1 MNSFVVLKLLNYLFF
16 WYNNIGDDVFLKKR
30 GFASM
35 YMVYSF
41 FLVFILMMLTTLAVN
56 TYKQR
61 FLNALKND
69 IKLELK
75 DYRIEMINYS
85 ENS

>member
-1 MNSFVVLKLLNYLFF
+1 M
-16 WYNNIGDDVFLKKR
+16 KKR

-41 FLVFILMMLTTLAVN
+41 FVVFILMMLTTLMVN
-56 TYKQR
+56 TYKQK
-61 FLNALKND
+61 FLNTLKND
-69 IKLELK
+69 IKIKLQ
-75 DYRIEMINYS
+75 DYHIDIVDYS

>member
-1 MNSFVVLKLLNYLFF
+1 M
-16 WYNNIGDDVFLKKR
+16 ITLKKN

-41 FLVFILMMLTTLAVN
+41 FIIFILMMLTTLAVN

-61 FLNALKND
+61 FLNTLKND
-69 IKLELK
+69 IKEEIQSYQL
-75 DYRIEMINYS
+75 DVPTSIDNT
-85 ENS
+85 

>member
-1 MNSFVVLKLLNYLFF
+1 
-16 WYNNIGDDVFLKKR
+16 
-30 GFASM
+30 
-35 YMVYSF
+35 
-41 FLVFILMMLTTLAVN
+41 MMLTTLAVN

-75 DYRIEMINYS
+75 DYHIEMINYS

>member
-1 MNSFVVLKLLNYLFF
+1 
-16 WYNNIGDDVFLKKR
+16 
-30 GFASM
+30 M

-41 FLVFILMMLTTLAVN
+41 FLIFILMMLTTLAVN

-61 FLNALKND
+61 FLNTLKND
-69 IKLELK
+69 IKSELQ
-75 DYRIEMINYS
+75 NYHIDVLNYA

>member
-1 MNSFVVLKLLNYLFF
+1 M
-16 WYNNIGDDVFLKKR
+16 KKQ

-41 FLVFILMMLTTLAVN
+41 FIIFILMMLTTLAVN

-61 FLNALKND
+61 FLNVLKND
-69 IKLELK
+69 IKSEIQSYQLEVSTTI
-75 DYRIEMINYS
+75 DNT
-85 ENS
+85 

>member
-1 MNSFVVLKLLNYLFF
+1 MSSFVVLKLLNYLFF

-75 DYRIEMINYS
+75 DYHIEMINYS

>member
-1 MNSFVVLKLLNYLFF
+1 M
-16 WYNNIGDDVFLKKR
+16 KKR

-41 FLVFILMMLTTLAVN
+41 FVVFILMMLTTLMVN
-56 TYKQR
+56 TYKQK

-69 IKLELK
+69 IKIRLQ
-75 DYRIEMINYS
+75 DYHIEIVDYS
-85 ENS
+85 GNS

>member
-1 MNSFVVLKLLNYLFF
+1 M
-16 WYNNIGDDVFLKKR
+16 KKS

-41 FLVFILMMLTTLAVN
+41 FLIFILMMLTTLAVN

-61 FLNALKND
+61 FLNTLKND
-69 IKLELK
+69 IKLELQ
-75 DYRIEMINYS
+75 NYHVEVVNPF
-85 ENS
+85 ENT

>member
-1 MNSFVVLKLLNYLFF
+1 M
-16 WYNNIGDDVFLKKR
+16 KKR

-41 FLVFILMMLTTLAVN
+41 FVVFILMMLTTLMVN

-61 FLNALKND
+61 FLNAFKND
-69 IKLELK
+69 IKIKLQ
-75 DYRIEMINYS
+75 DYHIEIVDYS

>member
-1 MNSFVVLKLLNYLFF
+1 
-16 WYNNIGDDVFLKKR
+16 LKKR

-75 DYRIEMINYS
+75 DYHIEMINYS

>member
-1 MNSFVVLKLLNYLFF
+1 M
-16 WYNNIGDDVFLKKR
+16 KKR

-41 FLVFILMMLTTLAVN
+41 FVVFILMMLTTLMVN
-56 TYKQR
+56 TYKQW

-69 IKLELK
+69 IKIKLQ
-75 DYRIEMINYS
+75 DYHIEIVDYS

>member
-1 MNSFVVLKLLNYLFF
+1 M
-16 WYNNIGDDVFLKKR
+16 KKR

-41 FLVFILMMLTTLAVN
+41 FVVFILMMLTTLMVN
-56 TYKQR
+56 TYKQK
-61 FLNALKND
+61 FLNTLKND
-69 IKLELK
+69 IKIKLQ
-75 DYRIEMINYS
+75 DYHIEIVDYS

>member
-1 MNSFVVLKLLNYLFF
+1 MRKQ
-16 WYNNIGDDVFLKKR
+16 

-41 FLVFILMMLTTLAVN
+41 FLVFIIMMLSVMMIN
-56 TYKQR
+56 NYKKT

-69 IKLELK
+69 IKDELSNYHIAVK
-75 DYRIEMINYS
+75 VVTNDIESQEIV
-85 ENS
+85 E